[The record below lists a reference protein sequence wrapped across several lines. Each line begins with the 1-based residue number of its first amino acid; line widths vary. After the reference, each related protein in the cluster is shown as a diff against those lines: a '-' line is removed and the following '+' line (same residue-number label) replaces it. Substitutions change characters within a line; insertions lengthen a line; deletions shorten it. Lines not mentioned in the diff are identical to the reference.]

1 MSTMRILL
9 TNDDGI
15 EAQGLEVLRRI
26 AAELSDDVWVV
37 APETN
42 QSGAAHSLTLHEPLR
57 CRPLSPKTYAVRGTP
72 TDCVL
77 MAVLFLMTDSP
88 PDLVLSGVNC
98 GQNLADDINYSGT
111 VAGAIEGSLLG
122 VRSIALSLAI
132 GHEDIDEP
140 IWETPT
146 KLGAD
151 LVRRLLAAEF
161 PDGVVMNVN
170 FPAVAPDQVQ
180 GMAATRQ
187 GKRDPGLM
195 RIEDRVD
202 PRGVPYYWFG
212 FRPRPSDPPEG
223 TDLWAVATRL
233 ISVTPLY
240 PNLTHQ
246 NSLDHLGGVLR
257 DAAENRGRRAG

>member
-1 MSTMRILL
+1 MRILL

-15 EAQGLEVLRRI
+15 EAKGLAVLREI

-42 QSGAAHSLTLHEPLR
+42 QSGASHSLTLHEPLR
-57 CRPLSPKTYAVRGTP
+57 CRPVSDRTYAVRGTP

-122 VRSIALSLAI
+122 VPSIALSLAI
-132 GHEDIDEP
+132 GHDDADEP

-146 KLGAD
+146 KLGAS

-161 PDGVVMNVN
+161 PEGVVMNVN
-170 FPAVAPDQVQ
+170 FPAIPPAQVT
-180 GMAATRQ
+180 GMVATRQ

-195 RIEDRVD
+195 RIEDRID
-202 PRGVPYYWFG
+202 PRGLPYYWFG
-212 FRPRPSDPPEG
+212 FQRRRSDPPEG
-223 TDLWAVATRL
+223 TDLWAIASGS

-240 PNLTHQ
+240 LNLTHQ
-246 NSLDHLGGVLR
+246 KSLERLGAVLS
-257 DAAENRGRRAG
+257 DTSGQRGRRAG